1 MPAYFAQM
9 SSGDVWGRDG
19 VAVVEVLTLFWTSS
33 GASGAGGGGELH
45 YLNARLAVQTCPAA
59 SDPRVGWGA
68 LKLLRGTSQALN
80 SAFSDM
86 HQQKRVWEGG
96 SRDSSLICGTCL
108 ELSVIV

>member
-68 LKLLRGTSQALN
+68 LKLLGGTSQALTPP
-80 SAFSDM
+80 
-86 HQQKRVWEGG
+86 
-96 SRDSSLICGTCL
+96 SRTRISRSGCGRAGQGIAV
-108 ELSVIV
+108 LSVVLVWS